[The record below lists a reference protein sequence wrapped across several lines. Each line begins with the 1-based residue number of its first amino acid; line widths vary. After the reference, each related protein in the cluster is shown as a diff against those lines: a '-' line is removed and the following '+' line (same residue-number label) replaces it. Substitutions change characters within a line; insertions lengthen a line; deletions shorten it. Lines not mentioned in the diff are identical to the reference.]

1 MKSKLAILLA
11 DSASKYKTRYVNAG
25 CDSNVIHDDYDALMS
40 IAQMIE
46 DSADKNAITRAM
58 WRLDTAVRD
67 EIPDE
72 VFWAFNG
79 K

>member
-1 MKSKLAILLA
+1 MKSKLANLLA
-11 DSASKYKTRYVNAG
+11 ERARKYKTKFADAG
-25 CDSNVIHDDYDALMS
+25 CDTSIIAEDYDDLMS

>member
-1 MKSKLAILLA
+1 MKSKLAKLLA
-11 DSASKYKTRYVNAG
+11 DSASKYKTKFADAG
-25 CDSNVIHDDYDALMS
+25 CDANVIHDDYDDLMS

>member
-1 MKSKLAILLA
+1 
-11 DSASKYKTRYVNAG
+11 
-25 CDSNVIHDDYDALMS
+25 MS